1 MADSSLKELD
11 SSLDKLKILVTG
23 EKEKVEKAKK
33 VVAAE
38 QEAVGEIRNEIAQ
51 TEKDLVDINKSIEA
65 KNAEL
70 KVTETKLDGNLN
82 TAPKALQSELK
93 KLLEAQDKTV
103 EAQAVASAYRPQKL
117 LSRRQSHA
125 QLLHHPHQRL
135 LLKQCQRAMYE
146 STE

>member
-93 KLLEAQDKTV
+93 KLLEAQDKT
-103 EAQAVASAYRPQKL
+103 
-117 LSRRQSHA
+117 
-125 QLLHHPHQRL
+125 
-135 LLKQCQRAMYE
+135 
-146 STE
+146 